1 VRQLTVLPVG
11 VSLPVGDGETILG
24 AMVRS
29 GFLYR
34 FGCRRGGCGVCKVH
48 LVAGEV
54 RYERPV
60 AAAVLSDAERAAG
73 VCLSCRAVPL
83 TDVVIELQEGDR
95 LILASPLLRDAA
107 KRAALR
113 KSGDSAT
120 RPGPGEGARRPPGRP
135 LGHQGGAAR

>member
-1 VRQLTVLPVG
+1 MPVG
-11 VSLPVGDGETILG
+11 ESMPVRDDETILA

-34 FGCRRGGCGVCKVH
+34 FGCKRGGCGVCKVH

-54 RYERPV
+54 RYERLV
-60 AAAVLSDAERAAG
+60 ASAVLSDAERAAG

-95 LILASPLLRDAA
+95 LILASPLLREAA
-107 KRAALR
+107 KRAA
-113 KSGDSAT
+113 
-120 RPGPGEGARRPPGRP
+120 AREKESRRDG
-135 LGHQGGAAR
+135 

>member
-1 VRQLTVLPVG
+1 VQTLTVMPVG
-11 VSLPVGDGETILG
+11 ESMSARDDETILA
-24 AMVRS
+24 AMIRS

-34 FGCRRGGCGVCKVH
+34 FGCKRGGCGICKVH
-48 LVAGEV
+48 LVVGEV

-60 AAAVLSDAERAAG
+60 APTVLSDSERAVG

-107 KRAALR
+107 SRAA
-113 KSGDSAT
+113 
-120 RPGPGEGARRPPGRP
+120 AREKERRRDG
-135 LGHQGGAAR
+135 

>member
-1 VRQLTVLPVG
+1 MPVAESMPVR
-11 VSLPVGDGETILG
+11 DGETILA

-34 FGCRRGGCGVCKVH
+34 FGCKRGGCGVCKVH
-48 LVAGEV
+48 IVAV
-54 RYERPV
+54 
-60 AAAVLSDAERAAG
+60 G

-107 KRAALR
+107 KRAAAR
-113 KSGDSAT
+113 EKEHSGD
-120 RPGPGEGARRPPGRP
+120 G
-135 LGHQGGAAR
+135 

>member
-1 VRQLTVLPVG
+1 MQTLTVMPVAE
-11 VSLPVGDGETILG
+11 SMPVRDDETILA

-34 FGCRRGGCGVCKVH
+34 FGCKRGGCGVCKVH
-48 LVAGEV
+48 IVAGEV

-60 AAAVLSDAERAAG
+60 APTVLSDAERATG

-107 KRAALR
+107 KRAAAR
-113 KSGDSAT
+113 EKERSGD
-120 RPGPGEGARRPPGRP
+120 G
-135 LGHQGGAAR
+135 